1 MTQRS
6 ILAGVTPNVVIKAG
20 ASVSVKGYNDDRV
33 LVETEDRW
41 GLKVERKGDYITVQ
55 LGSNGEVSVPLS
67 SNVKIYAG
75 KNIDAQGLKGQVDAY
90 AGLHLT
96 IRDVYCLGHASAGGK
111 MDVDCQTI
119 CEENIAF
126 SAGSDLRFHVQSLTN
141 ANFRVNDLGGYWE
154 GRIGDGLISITL
166 KAGGDVTL
174 VTDQQVE
181 ALPPNY
187 ILGKIETPPDTE

>member
-6 ILAGVTPNVVIKAG
+6 ILAGATPNVVIKAG
-20 ASVSVKGYNDDRV
+20 ASVTVRGRDSDRV
-33 LVETEDRW
+33 IVESEDRW
-41 GLKVERKGDYITVQ
+41 GLKVERKKDYIVAQ
-55 LGSNGEVSVPLS
+55 LGSDGEVSVPLS
-67 SNVKIYAG
+67 SNVKVYAG

-90 AGLHLT
+90 AGLHLI

-111 MDVDCQTI
+111 MDLDCQTI
-119 CEENIAF
+119 CEGDIAF
-126 SAGSDLRFHVQSLTN
+126 SAGSDLRFHIQSLTN
-141 ANFRVNDLGGYWE
+141 AFIKVNDLSGYWE

-181 ALPPNY
+181 ALPPND
-187 ILGKIETPPDTE
+187 ILGKIEKPPDAK

>member
-6 ILAGVTPNVVIKAG
+6 IPAGTTPNVVIKAG
-20 ASVSVKGYNDDRV
+20 ANVSVKGYHDDRV

-55 LGSNGEVSVPLS
+55 LGSNGEVSVPLLT
-67 SNVKIYAG
+67 NVKIYAG
-75 KNIDAQGLKGQVDAY
+75 KSIDAQGLEGQVDAY

-96 IRDVYCLGHASAGGK
+96 IRDVHCLGHASAGGK

-119 CEENIAF
+119 CEEAITF
-126 SAGSDLRFHVQSLTN
+126 TAGGDLRFHVQSLTN
-141 ANFRVNDLGGYWE
+141 AHIRVNDLGGYWE

-174 VTDQQVE
+174 VTDQEVL

-187 ILGKIETPPDTE
+187 ILGKIEAPGSTD